1 MQKKAIEKIPFL
13 PVAKITD
20 RKVKFVAAADTYT
33 LKDTPYLIVD
43 IYENKVKCIKM
54 PAVRIC
60 LTQYEFAN
68 WYPKGKTWDKKLLE
82 NIVVNTNSLRANNTR
97 IAEENKVTD
106 FCNDEWDTDW
116 YTCIRR
122 IEKDMN
128 MTYRERI
135 AKAKRDELVK
145 RIEHMPAIPGEF
157 YEWCETL
164 FDHYLFYRRSGR
176 YVTITCT
183 ACGRTETCTVEDN
196 KYPTFENMFEKRC
209 KKPKHGK
216 IGTCPCCGQ
225 AGRYKSIGKCSVIN
239 EHKYV
244 HMVQN
249 YNKNAVVLRQ
259 FDIQRRST
267 SDGSEVFEDVEIIR
281 TFISKDG
288 EVQRDFNKY
297 DPYRKE
303 NFWDYKNLY
312 GMASITSKK
321 GALYPGS
328 LEELDKSCIRYCALR
343 EYTSWYSPGVPI
355 DTEEYLMTYQQGPAL
370 EMLVKMKMYDLVEDI
385 IERRG
390 RKVNLKAQSAEGVL
404 MIDKAKI
411 KRLCERGGDI
421 NLLGVMQVEK
431 NLGISIKT
439 EYEDI
444 LAKLDL
450 PKDDLRITLTYMNA
464 GKLINRIFKYAGISE
479 KDFKY
484 GCSQIIDRAKS
495 KARKY
500 TDYLGMRQQ
509 MGYDLTDS
517 IILFPRD
524 LEREHAKMV
533 LEVNKAA
540 QDKRKK
546 EVNEKYPQISEN
558 FEKLNSLYGYEDN
571 EYMVRPAK
579 DAAEIIDEGRT
590 LHHCVGS
597 DTYLNKHNTG
607 RSVILFMRKK
617 GDIPYI
623 TVEISATKILQWYGE
638 YDRKP
643 DEAKNKKWLDDYVDI
658 IKQRINGEEYKEL
671 LAAV

>member
-1 MQKKAIEKIPFL
+1 MQKKVIEKIPFL
-13 PVAKITD
+13 PVDKITD

-43 IYENKVKCIKM
+43 IYENKVKSIKT
-54 PAVRIC
+54 PEVRIC

-68 WYPKGKTWDKKLLE
+68 WYPKNKAWDKKLME
-82 NIVVNTNSLRANNTR
+82 NITINGNTLSIHNVR
-97 IAEENKVTD
+97 IGEENKVTD
-106 FCNDEWDTDW
+106 FCSCTWNADW
-116 YTCIRR
+116 HTCINRL
-122 IEKDMN
+122 EKNMS
-128 MTYRERI
+128 MTYRERT
-135 AKAKRDELVK
+135 AKSKMDALVK
-145 RIEHMPAIPGEF
+145 RIEHTPAIPEEF
-157 YEWCETL
+157 YQWCETL
-164 FDHYLFYRRSGR
+164 FDRYLFYKRNGR

-196 KYPTFENMFEKRC
+196 KYPTFENMFEKCC
-209 KKPKHGK
+209 KKPAHGK
-216 IGTCPCCGQ
+216 LGTCPLCGRT
-225 AGRYKSIGKCSVIN
+225 GRYKSIGKCSVIN
-239 EHKYV
+239 EHEYV

-249 YNKNAVVLRQ
+249 YDKNAVVLRQ
-259 FDIQRRST
+259 FDIQHHSA
-267 SDGSEVFEDVEIIR
+267 SDGGETFEDIETIR
-281 TFISKDG
+281 TFISKNG
-288 EVQRDFNKY
+288 EVQRDFNKH
-297 DPYRKE
+297 DPYTGN

-312 GMASITSKK
+312 GLSSISSKK
-321 GALYPGS
+321 GVLYPGS
-328 LEELDKSCIRYCALR
+328 LKELDKSYMKYCGIR

-355 DTEEYLMTYQQGPAL
+355 DTEEYLMTYQEGPAI

-411 KRLCERGGDI
+411 KRLREKNGSI
-421 NLLGVMQVEK
+421 NLLMVMQTEK
-431 NLGISIKT
+431 ALKIRIRT

-450 PKDDLRITLTYMNA
+450 PKDELRITLAHMSA
-464 GKLINRIFKYAGISE
+464 EKLINHIFKYAGISE

-484 GCSQIIDRAKS
+484 GCSQVTDRAGS

-500 TDYLGMRQQ
+500 IDYLGMRQQ

-517 IILFPRD
+517 VILFPRD

-558 FEKLNSLYGYEDN
+558 FEKLNSLYGFKDR
-571 EYMVRPAK
+571 EYVIRPAK
-579 DAAEIIDEGRT
+579 NAAEIIDEGRT

-607 RSVILFMRKK
+607 KSVILFLRKEK
-617 GDIPYI
+617 DTPYI
-623 TVEISATKILQWYGE
+623 TVEISADKILQWYGE

-643 DEAKNKKWLDDYVDI
+643 DEAQNKKWLDDYVDI
-658 IKQRINGEEYKEL
+658 IKQRINREEYKEL